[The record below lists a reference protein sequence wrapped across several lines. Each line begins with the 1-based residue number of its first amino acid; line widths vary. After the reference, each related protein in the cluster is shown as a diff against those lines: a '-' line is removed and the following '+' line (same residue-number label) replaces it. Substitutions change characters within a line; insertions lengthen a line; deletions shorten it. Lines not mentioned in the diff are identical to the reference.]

1 MKTKL
6 IAYFTFCMTLVFYS
20 SGISQVLLKSFKM
33 ETEPPE
39 ERLTSNTVQDI
50 VPVGNT
56 IWFGTGQGLSKTS
69 NAGLNFLSYGREQ
82 GIGNGGVSGLA
93 ANDEI
98 IWVATGFDSL
108 TVFGFEQ
115 AGGGLAYSQDEGAT
129 WHFIEQPGGT
139 PVQNITFD
147 MAIRDDEIWIA
158 SFGGGLRKSSDLG
171 ETWSIVPP
179 DSFIFDPGGRLNH
192 RAFAVTNADGVLWVG
207 TALGINRSVDGGVTW
222 TNFNRQNQPEPISGN
237 FVVSLAN
244 QKINGKN
251 IIWAS
256 TRETTVESGDTS
268 EFRGVSWSEDFGF
281 SWKTGLR
288 GETVHNIGFM
298 DSVVFA
304 ASEKGLHI
312 SVDIGE
318 TWLLMPPIENGL
330 GTRQILAEEVFFAT
344 ADENNNLWVSTSNGL
359 ANTANFGATWEVFQV
374 FEKTG
379 QDGEPRT
386 YAYPNPFSPNVHNQ
400 LQGDGFVRF
409 QYNTKSDT
417 RVTLKI
423 YNFAMED
430 VYTVAKD
437 KARTAAGD
445 FYEIWNGR
453 DSNNEVVANGVY
465 FYQIELDGDGS
476 FWGKLIVMN

>member
-1 MKTKL
+1 MTAKL
-6 IAYFTFCMTLVFYS
+6 IVNFTLFLTLFLHS
-20 SGISQVLLKSFKM
+20 SGLSQVLLKSFQM
-33 ETEPPE
+33 QPEPPD

-56 IWFGTGQGLSKTS
+56 IWFGTGQGLSRTT
-69 NAGLNFLSYGREQ
+69 NAGLNFLSYGTEQ
-82 GIGNGGVSGLA
+82 GIGKGGVSGIA

-129 WHFIEQPGGT
+129 WHFIEQPGAT

-147 MAIRDDEIWIA
+147 MAIRNDEVWIA

-171 ETWSIVPP
+171 ETWTIVPP

-192 RAFAVTNADGVLWVG
+192 RAFAVTHADGVLWVG
-207 TALGINRSVDGGVTW
+207 TALGINRSFDGGATW
-222 TNFNRQNQPEPISGN
+222 TNFNHQNQPEPISGN
-237 FVVSLAN
+237 FVVALTN
-244 QKINGKN
+244 QSIDGKN
-251 IIWAS
+251 IIWAA
-256 TRETTVESGDTS
+256 TRETTVESGDTT
-268 EFRGVSWSEDFGF
+268 EFRGVSWSEDLGF

-298 DSVVFA
+298 DSAVFA
-304 ASEKGLHI
+304 ASEKGLHV
-312 SVDIGE
+312 SVNFGE
-318 TWLLMPPIENGL
+318 TWLLMPPIENEL
-330 GTRQILAEEVFFAT
+330 GTRQILADEVFFAT
-344 ADENNNLWVSTSNGL
+344 ADGNNNLWVATSNGL
-359 ANTANFGATWEVFQV
+359 AKTTNFGATWQVFQV
-374 FEKTG
+374 FEKTSQG
-379 QDGEPRT
+379 GEPRT

-400 LQGDGFVRF
+400 FNGDGFVRF

-423 YNFAMED
+423 YNFAMEH
-430 VYTVAKD
+430 VHTVVEN
-437 KARTAAGD
+437 KARASAGD

-453 DSNNEVVANGVY
+453 GFNSEVVANGVY
-465 FYQIELDGDGS
+465 FYQIELDGDGA
-476 FWGKLIVMN
+476 FWGKLIVMK